1 MQETETQL
9 LHQHSGLIWSI
20 VKRYLGRGVDA
31 DDLYQL
37 ASIGLIKAVRGFDP
51 QYGTQFSTYAVPKIA
66 GEIRRFLRDDG
77 TVKVGRT
84 LQERAYQLRQTQE
97 TMERELGRAIT
108 VSELAERAGLSIE
121 ETAAAIQSAQPVQSL
136 ECPAGEQEHNLLDIL
151 SCGNMEEE
159 LTTRLSLQQAIAKLP
174 SRSAQVIAMRYGRE
188 MTQQQ
193 VARVL
198 GVSQVQ
204 VSRLERKAVAL
215 LRQELTP

>member
-9 LHQHSGLIWSI
+9 LHQHNGLIWSI
-20 VKRYLGRGVDA
+20 VKRYLGRGADA

-84 LQERAYQLRQTQE
+84 LQERAFQLRQIQE
-97 TMERELGRAIT
+97 NMERELGRSIT

-121 ETAAAIQSAQPVQSL
+121 EAAAAIQSVQPVQSL
-136 ECPAGEQEHNLLDIL
+136 ECPSGEREQNLLDIL
-151 SCGNMEEE
+151 SGGNMEEE
-159 LTTRLSLQQAIAKLP
+159 VTTRLSLHQAIAKLP

-215 LRQELTP
+215 LRQELSS